1 MFTGDTFDKKV
12 SEEIKKDF
20 IDKLASMTD
29 EEIFEYIKKNGKN
42 NANDRLF
49 VFQWDNLNPK
59 KKTVNNK

>member
-1 MFTGDTFDKKV
+1 MAKKV
-12 SEEIKKDF
+12 SEENKKDF

-42 NANDRLF
+42 NANDKLF
-49 VFQWDNLNPK
+49 VFQWDNLNSK

>member
-1 MFTGDTFDKKV
+1 MAKKV

-42 NANDRLF
+42 NSNDRLF

>member
-1 MFTGDTFDKKV
+1 
-12 SEEIKKDF
+12 
-20 IDKLASMTD
+20 MTD

>member
-1 MFTGDTFDKKV
+1 MAKKV
-12 SEEIKKDF
+12 NEERKKDF

-42 NANDRLF
+42 NANDKLF

-59 KKTVNNK
+59 KKTS

>member
-1 MFTGDTFDKKV
+1 MVKKV

>member
-1 MFTGDTFDKKV
+1 MAKKV
-12 SEEIKKDF
+12 NEERKKDF

-42 NANDRLF
+42 NANDKLF

>member
-1 MFTGDTFDKKV
+1 MAKKV
-12 SEEIKKDF
+12 SEENKKDF

-42 NANDRLF
+42 NANDKLF

>member
-1 MFTGDTFDKKV
+1 MVKKV

-59 KKTVNNK
+59 KKAVNNK

>member
-1 MFTGDTFDKKV
+1 MVKKV

-29 EEIFEYIKKNGKN
+29 EERLEYVRKNGKN

>member
-1 MFTGDTFDKKV
+1 MAKKV
-12 SEEIKKDF
+12 SEERKKDF

>member
-1 MFTGDTFDKKV
+1 MENINEEHKK
-12 SEEIKKDF
+12 SF
-20 IDKLASMTD
+20 IDKLASMSD

-42 NANDRLF
+42 NANDKLF

>member
-1 MFTGDTFDKKV
+1 MVKKV
-12 SEEIKKDF
+12 SEERKKDF

>member
-1 MFTGDTFDKKV
+1 MANKISQETKKG
-12 SEEIKKDF
+12 F
-20 IDKLASMTD
+20 IDKLASMSD

-42 NANDRLF
+42 NANDKLF

>member
-1 MFTGDTFDKKV
+1 MAKKV
-12 SEEIKKDF
+12 SEENKKDF

-42 NANDRLF
+42 NTNDKLF

-59 KKTVNNK
+59 KKAVNNK

>member
-1 MFTGDTFDKKV
+1 MVKKV

-20 IDKLASMTD
+20 IDKLVSMTD

>member
-1 MFTGDTFDKKV
+1 MAKKV
-12 SEEIKKDF
+12 SEERKKDF
-20 IDKLASMTD
+20 IDKLANMTD